1 MQPQYA
7 NALKEADVDAYVI
20 DAFSNG
26 SDKTVE
32 ANLFNFIETIQS
44 AKPGVPIIFMR
55 TIRMENRNFKGEPFV
70 GYCEHAK
77 FGHSKDDRG
86 VFLDNTPACTFF
98 EAGEKRKGSAK

>member
-1 MQPQYA
+1 MGYRMKTKPASMRVQIEPKKVE
-7 NALKEADVDAYVI
+7 NRTCGECALGEW
-20 DAFSNG
+20 N
-26 SDKTVE
+26 
-32 ANLFNFIETIQS
+32 
-44 AKPGVPIIFMR
+44 
-55 TIRMENRNFKGEPFV
+55 MENRNYQGDPFI